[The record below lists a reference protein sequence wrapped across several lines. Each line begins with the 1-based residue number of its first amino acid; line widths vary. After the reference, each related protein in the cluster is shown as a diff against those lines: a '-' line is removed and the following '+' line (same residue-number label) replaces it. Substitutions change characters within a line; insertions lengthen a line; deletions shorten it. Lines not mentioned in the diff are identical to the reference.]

1 MKTRFILCSLFIFF
15 LMSCGENTS
24 EVSEGEIEE
33 GTKKEVAFNEKYLAN
48 LKEIREVKKDSKEDS
63 KTIGENLTLAFP
75 SSYKIEKRRA
85 SGVYIFA
92 LSDSLVFDNSDENL
106 IQYQI
111 NDTSGVKADGHLNIL
126 KKESVEH
133 DFQETIDNIKSTNYF
148 ELVDHD
154 ETGYIYLQIKTYIF
168 VRYFKKEGTHYHY
181 TLEFDNLEN
190 CVREFDRSK
199 ELIK

>member
-1 MKTRFILCSLFIFF
+1 MKTRFILCSLFVFF

-24 EVSEGEIEE
+24 EVSEEEIEE
-33 GTKKEVAFNEKYLAN
+33 ATKKEVAFNEKYLAD
-48 LKEIREVKKDSKEDS
+48 LKEIRETKKDSEENI

-111 NDTSGVKADGHLNIL
+111 NDTTGVKADGHLNIL

-154 ETGYIYLQIKTYIF
+154 ETGYIYLQIKTYTF

-181 TLEFDNLEN
+181 TMEFDNLED

-199 ELIK
+199 RIIK